1 MGMKKE
7 TVMETILGLCI
18 GVGLSAACGFRVF
31 VPLLVMSIA
40 TMMGW
45 FEPSK
50 GFEWLALPSVCLA
63 LGVATVCEIAA
74 YYIPWVD
81 NALDTVAT
89 PAAMIAGTL
98 TTMAVS
104 SGEMSQFASW
114 AAAIIVGGGTA
125 GVVQMNTVAARGV
138 STATTG
144 GLGNFVVA
152 TSEWIGAILLSVSAM
167 LVPALVAIVVLITV
181 IWVVRWIR
189 HKKQEQA
196 HTPL

>member
-1 MGMKKE
+1 
-7 TVMETILGLCI
+7 METILGLCI

-63 LGVATVCEIAA
+63 LSVATVCEIAA

-104 SGEMSQFASW
+104 SGEMSQFATW

-125 GVVQMNTVAARGV
+125 GVVQMSTVAARGV
-138 STATTG
+138 SAATTG

-152 TSEWIGAILLSVSAM
+152 TGEWIGAILLSVSAM
-167 LVPALVAIVVLITV
+167 LVPALVAIVVLIAV

-196 HTPL
+196 HSPL

>member
-1 MGMKKE
+1 
-7 TVMETILGLCI
+7 METILGLCI

-40 TMMGW
+40 SLMGW
-45 FEPSK
+45 FEPMQ
-50 GFEWLALPSVCLA
+50 GFEWLALPSVCVA
-63 LGVATVCEIAA
+63 LGIATLSEIAA

-81 NALDTVAT
+81 NALDTLAT

-98 TTMAVS
+98 ATMAVS

-125 GVVQMNTVAARGV
+125 SAVQLSTVAVRGV

-144 GLGNFVVA
+144 GIANPVLSTG
-152 TSEWIGAILLSVSAM
+152 EWIGAFLLSILSL
-167 LVPALVAIVVLITV
+167 LVPVLVVIVVLLLMV
-181 IWVVRWIR
+181 WVVRWVR
-189 HKKQEQA
+189 RKKQDNLNS
-196 HTPL
+196 PVL

>member
-1 MGMKKE
+1 
-7 TVMETILGLCI
+7 METILGLCI

-125 GVVQMNTVAARGV
+125 GVVQMSTVAARSV

-152 TSEWIGAILLSVSAM
+152 TGEWIGAILLSVSAM
-167 LVPALVAIVVLITV
+167 LVPALVAIVVLIAV

>member
-50 GFEWLALPSVCLA
+50 GFEWLAMPSVCLA
-63 LGVATVCEIAA
+63 LAVATVCEVAA

-104 SGEMSQFASW
+104 SGEMSQFAGW

-125 GVVQMNTVAARGV
+125 GVVQMSTVAARGV

-152 TSEWIGAILLSVSAM
+152 TGEWIGAILLSVSAL
-167 LVPALVAIVVLITV
+167 LVPALVAIVVLIAV
-181 IWVVRWIR
+181 ILAVRWIR

-196 HTPL
+196 HSPL

>member
-1 MGMKKE
+1 
-7 TVMETILGLCI
+7 METILGLCI

-50 GFEWLALPSVCLA
+50 GFEWLAMPSVCLA
-63 LGVATVCEIAA
+63 LAVATVCEVAA

-104 SGEMSQFASW
+104 SGEMSQFAGW

-125 GVVQMNTVAARGV
+125 GVVQMSTVAARGV

-144 GLGNFVVA
+144 GLGNFIVA
-152 TSEWIGAILLSVSAM
+152 TGEWIGAILLSVSAM
-167 LVPALVAIVVLITV
+167 LVPALVAVVVLIAV
-181 IWVVRWIR
+181 ILAVRWIR

-196 HTPL
+196 HSPL

>member
-1 MGMKKE
+1 
-7 TVMETILGLCI
+7 METLLSLCI

-40 TMMGW
+40 SLMGW
-45 FEPSK
+45 FEPMK
-50 GFEWLALPSVCLA
+50 GFEWLAIPSVCVGLA
-63 LGVATVCEIAA
+63 VATVCEIGA

-81 NALDTVAT
+81 NALDTIAT
-89 PAAMIAGTL
+89 PAAMVAGTL

-125 GVVQMNTVAARGV
+125 TAVQMGTVAVRGL

-144 GLGNFVVA
+144 GIANPVVS
-152 TSEWIGAILLSVSAM
+152 TGEWIGAIVVSVLSLIVPVLVVIVGILLV
-167 LVPALVAIVVLITV
+167 VIAI
-181 IWVVRWIR
+181 RWIKR
-189 HKKQEQA
+189 KRQESTN
-196 HTPL
+196 HSTV

>member
-1 MGMKKE
+1 
-7 TVMETILGLCI
+7 METILGLCI

-40 TMMGW
+40 TLTGW
-45 FEPSK
+45 FEPTK

-98 TTMAVS
+98 TTMAVTNS
-104 SGEMSQFASW
+104 EMSQFATW

-125 GVVQMNTVAARGV
+125 GVVQMSTVAARGV

-152 TSEWIGAILLSVSAM
+152 TGEWIGAILLSISAM
-167 LVPALVAIVVLITV
+167 VLPVVVTIFVVVFVVLLLR
-181 IWVVRWIR
+181 WV
-189 HKKQEQA
+189 HKKRQERVSS
-196 HTPL
+196 PL